1 MRNVTSEKRPLSP
14 HLTVYRPQNTS
25 VLSIFHRL
33 TGIGL
38 VFPTLIILVWLICI
52 PLGPSY
58 FNLVTLLF
66 ESIIGKIF
74 LIMSLWALIYH
85 TLTGI
90 RHLIWDLGIGVDIKW
105 VDLSSWFII
114 FGSFGASG
122 IIVVVGAN

>member
-25 VLSIFHRL
+25 ILSIFHRL

-38 VFPTLIILVWLICI
+38 VFPTLTMLIWLICI

-58 FNLVTLLF
+58 YNLVTLILG
-66 ESIIGKIF
+66 SLIGKIF
-74 LIMSLWALIYH
+74 LTVSLWALIYH

-90 RHLIWDLGIGVDIKW
+90 RHLIWDFGIGVDIKW
-105 VDLSSWFII
+105 VDLSSWLII
-114 FGSFGASG
+114 IGSFGASG
-122 IIVVVGAN
+122 IIVAVGAN